1 MTATYQPNLN
11 DGGNMIKRMTLLAR
25 KDGTSVS
32 DFRGYWAGCHAEL
45 ALCMNGISS
54 YTQNRVDKI
63 LWQLADRDGC
73 FQVDGVVELCFEN
86 EKVMGEAQASAVGS
100 RYIPEDEPNFLRG
113 WTLCVVENDE
123 EQTEPKGV
131 KVIVVAVLKTTAW
144 KSDLKQA
151 VVDANNAQRSPA
163 RLAFNWTSR
172 TASRERL
179 WAEPSPPHA
188 LVSLWFENVAD
199 AHAAFESSGRYEQA
213 LLSVTDRAA
222 AYLINTLVVK

>member
-1 MTATYQPNLN
+1 
-11 DGGNMIKRMTLLAR
+11 MIKRMTLLAR

-32 DFRGYWAGCHAEL
+32 DFRAYWAGCHAEL

-54 YTQNRVDKI
+54 YTQNRVDKV
-63 LWQLADRDGC
+63 LWQLSDDDGC

-86 EKVMGEAQASAVGS
+86 ENVMHEAQSSAVGS
-100 RYIPEDEPNFLRG
+100 KYIPEDEPNFLRG
-113 WTLCVVENDE
+113 WSLCVVENDE

-131 KVIVVAVLKTTAW
+131 KVIVLAVMKTAAS
-144 KSDLKQA
+144 KSDLRMA
-151 VVDANNAQRSPA
+151 VKDANDAQRSPA

-179 WAEPSPPHA
+179 WSEPSPPDA

-199 AHAAFESSGRYEQA
+199 AHAAFESGGRYERA
-213 LLSVTDRAA
+213 LLSVSDRAA